1 MALTDEQAKQI
12 KQQLMQQIKNL
23 PPEQGKALEQQIKNM
38 NNEQLEQFLIQN
50 NLIKKPGQ
58 QPGKET
64 GSGGT
69 AEQAGGQ
76 GGGCIFCNI
85 SEGKTQS
92 HKIDEN
98 KKAIAVLDINPL
110 TKGHSIVI
118 PKQHL
123 PIEKSSSPVLS
134 LAKKIAKKLKSKL
147 KAQDVKIETANVQ
160 GHGLINVIP
169 FYENEKPEKKQAK
182 PEELKKLQ
190 EKLKVKPRKQRK
202 KAAPKKLGE
211 LPHAPKRIP

>member
-38 NNEQLEQFLIQN
+38 NNEQLEEFLIQN
-50 NLIKKPGQ
+50 NLIKQPGQ
-58 QPGKET
+58 QPGQETET
-64 GSGGT
+64 GEAAGQ
-69 AEQAGGQ
+69 AEGR
-76 GGGCIFCNI
+76 GGCIFCNI
-85 SEGKTQS
+85 AEGKTQS
-92 HKIDEN
+92 YKIDEN

-110 TKGHSIVI
+110 TKGHSIVL

-123 PIEKSSSPVLS
+123 PIEKSSSSVLS

-160 GHGLINVIP
+160 GHGLINIIP

-182 PEELKKLQ
+182 PEELEKLQ
-190 EKLKVKPRKQRK
+190 RKLKVKPRKQRK
-202 KAAPKKLGE
+202 KAAAKKLSE